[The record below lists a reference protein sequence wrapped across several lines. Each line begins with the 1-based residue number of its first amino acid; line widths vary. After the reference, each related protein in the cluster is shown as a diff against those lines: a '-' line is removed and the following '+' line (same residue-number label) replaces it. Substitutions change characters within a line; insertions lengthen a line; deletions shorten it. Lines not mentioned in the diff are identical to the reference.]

1 MHVLHLLVAPPVLG
15 HTLGRPTTLAPEGF
29 ECSKCGERE
38 GSGSNCCFDGGAWE
52 GMCEEG
58 GQHTY
63 SEGFQACNGNPYLK
77 RNEEE
82 SRQKGL
88 TRFSTAEKL
97 NEMFRN
103 AVVGN
108 DLEKVGLLFHGFD
121 AERNQPWAPYK
132 PCRQGYCA
140 RFSDEW
146 PGSIINAHQRHTSSN
161 TGILLAPVCS
171 FSADRPPRPSD

>member
-29 ECSKCGERE
+29 ECSKCGERD

-108 DLEKVGLLFHGFD
+108 DLEKVGLLFHGF
-121 AERNQPWAPYK
+121 
-132 PCRQGYCA
+132 
-140 RFSDEW
+140 EW
-146 PGSIINAHQRHTSSN
+146 TV
-161 TGILLAPVCS
+161 LECS
-171 FSADRPPRPSD
+171 FTATELVSLFQAKVRTAAGARPRL